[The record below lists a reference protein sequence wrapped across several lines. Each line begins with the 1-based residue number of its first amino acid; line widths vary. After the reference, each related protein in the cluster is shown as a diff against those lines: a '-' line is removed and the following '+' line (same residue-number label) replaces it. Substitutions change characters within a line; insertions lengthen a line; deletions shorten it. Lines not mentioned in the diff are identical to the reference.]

1 MGNAIQGPAVLSDT
15 RNSFVLSED
24 PILTTV
30 IGLEDVIVIS
40 TSDAVL
46 VTRRGKGEEVK
57 ELVEQLKRQNHRAA
71 IEHRRIYRPW
81 GYYQDVDI
89 AARYRVKRIMVKPGS
104 KLSMQKPFSSLGAL
118 DSGARNRGS
127 ERVR

>member
-1 MGNAIQGPAVLSDT
+1 MERTNRAAVIPVDIGWSDIGSWNTVWDILDHDSIGNAIQGPAVLSDT

-46 VTRRGKGEEVK
+46 VTSGGKPK
-57 ELVEQLKRQNHRAA
+57 K
-71 IEHRRIYRPW
+71 
-81 GYYQDVDI
+81 
-89 AARYRVKRIMVKPGS
+89 
-104 KLSMQKPFSSLGAL
+104 
-118 DSGARNRGS
+118 
-127 ERVR
+127 